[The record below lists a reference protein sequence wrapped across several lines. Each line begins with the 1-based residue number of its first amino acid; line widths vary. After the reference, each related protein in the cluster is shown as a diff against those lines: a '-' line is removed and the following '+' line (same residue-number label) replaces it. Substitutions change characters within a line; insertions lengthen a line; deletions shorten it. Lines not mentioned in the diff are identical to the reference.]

1 METKTCKECGRE
13 LELSN
18 FKKTRWGGVCSICN
32 QCSVKKS
39 NDTKR
44 RILFKEREKGLGQY
58 TPRELMEE
66 LARRGYKGKLTYTR
80 VEEIDITNF

>member
-1 METKTCKECGRE
+1 METKTCKECGME

-18 FKKTRWGGVCSICN
+18 FKKTRWGGVCNVCN
-32 QCSVKKS
+32 QCSAKKRTE
-39 NDTKR
+39 TKQ
-44 RILFKEREKGLGQY
+44 LFLIKEREKGLEQY

-66 LARRGYKGKLTYTR
+66 LAKRGYKGKLTFTR